1 MFQFQSQP
9 PSLTTTTSKLLTR
22 FPFRQPRGRDHNVSS
37 SLRSLFA
44 NDECSEHSF
53 SNDSVIQNVT
63 QCSDTD
69 QQDRN
74 VNRWKERYQ
83 DLVKFKEKY
92 GHCLVP
98 LHWSPNPP
106 LGHWVKRQRSQYTF
120 KITGRRSSLT
130 EEREGALRNLGFVW
144 DSHAA
149 LWEERLNELRAF
161 RGDHGHCQ
169 VPSRYV
175 ENPKL
180 SVLP

>member
-1 MFQFQSQP
+1 MTFPSPSQP
-9 PSLTTTTSKLLTR
+9 QFLTTITSKFVDKVPLSATSWH
-22 FPFRQPRGRDHNVSS
+22 RDHNISS

-44 NDECSEHSF
+44 DDECRNNNAKFLSGSGPGL
-53 SNDSVIQNVT
+53 VT
-63 QCSDTD
+63 QLNMTD

-120 KITGRRSSLT
+120 KITGRT
-130 EEREGALRNLGFVW
+130 FWIGDGDCAIG
-144 DSHAA
+144 
-149 LWEERLNELRAF
+149 RLN
-161 RGDHGHCQ
+161 
-169 VPSRYV
+169 SYK
-175 ENPKL
+175 NI
-180 SVLP
+180 VLK